1 MAIQTQAKIPVFD
14 FSNLDLKSGTSP
26 SCSSFSACKDVCNAL
41 EKYGCFVVEL
51 GKNTLSELHNTMFT
65 SIGELFEF
73 PTETKLKVTYD
84 RPFHGYSSF
93 PPFERMMI
101 DNATSKDVTQKLT
114 NIFLQMGMIITGD
127 NLILSSSLI
136 FFNCFFENILRLTE

>member
-1 MAIQTQAKIPVFD
+1 MAIQTQAKISVFD
-14 FSNLDLKSGTSP
+14 FSNLDLKSDASTSW
-26 SCSSFSACKDVCNAL
+26 FSACKDVYNAL
-41 EKYGCFVVEL
+41 EKYQ
-51 GKNTLSELHNTMFT
+51 LHNTMFT

-84 RPFHGYSSF
+84 SPFHGYSSF

-114 NIFLQMGMIITGD
+114 NIFLPNGND
-127 NLILSSSLI
+127 NYCESTNSYVK
-136 FFNCFFENILRLTE
+136 LTAELEKW

>member
-14 FSNLDLKSGTSP
+14 FSNLDLKSRTST
-26 SCSSFSACKDVCNAL
+26 SWFSACKDVCNSL

-65 SIGELFEF
+65 SIGELLEF
-73 PTETKLKVTYD
+73 PTETKLKVTYE

-93 PPFERMMI
+93 PPFEHMMI
-101 DNATSKDVTQKLT
+101 DNATSKDVTQKLI
-114 NIFLQMGMIITGD
+114 NIFLPNGND
-127 NLILSSSLI
+127 NY
-136 FFNCFFENILRLTE
+136 R

>member
-1 MAIQTQAKIPVFD
+1 
-14 FSNLDLKSGTSP
+14 
-26 SCSSFSACKDVCNAL
+26 
-41 EKYGCFVVEL
+41 
-51 GKNTLSELHNTMFT
+51 MFT

-101 DNATSKDVTQKLT
+101 DNATSKDVWGSKKKVCSAHTFSAYSIAK
-114 NIFLQMGMIITGD
+114 GRPG
-127 NLILSSSLI
+127 
-136 FFNCFFENILRLTE
+136 